1 MARIDSD
8 VNIVPSILDRLLDDE
23 PEISAEPASTRM
35 KNLRSLERSVARD
48 LEALLNSRQENLQE
62 PPSEF
67 KEVSRSL
74 LTYGL
79 PDFTSF
85 SLLTQEDRLRIRRS
99 VEDAINRFEPRLLR
113 VRVALEAPREHD
125 RGLRF
130 RIDAFLRVDPSPEPV
145 TFDAVL
151 QMNTQ
156 QYVIQREQ

>member
-23 PEISAEPASTRM
+23 PEISTEPASTRI
-35 KNLRSLERSVARD
+35 KNLRSLEGSVARD
-48 LEALLNSRQENLQE
+48 LEALLNSRQETLKE
-62 PPSEF
+62 LPSEF

-85 SLLTQEDRLRIRRS
+85 SLLTQDDRLRIRRS
-99 VEDAINRFEPRLLR
+99 VEDAINTFEPRLLR